1 MMYFLTWL
9 PIIAQ
14 AAQEAPKSNYILR
27 LLIPMALFFMV
38 IYILL
43 LRPQR
48 KKERQRKEMLS
59 QIKKNDK
66 VMTIGGVYGTVASI
80 RPDEVVLKVDD
91 NANVRVRF
99 SRSSIAKI
107 IVEEEGELPNE
118 QREK

>member
-1 MMYFLTWL
+1 MMCFLAWS

-14 AAQEAPKSNYILR
+14 AAQGAPRSPYIYN

-48 KKERQRKEMLS
+48 KKERARKEMLS
-59 QIKKNDK
+59 QIKKNAK
-66 VMTIGGVYGTVASI
+66 VMTIGGIYGTVASI

-91 NANVRVRF
+91 NANVRMRF
-99 SRSSIAKI
+99 SRSSIAKV
-107 IVEEEGELPNE
+107 IVEEEGELP
-118 QREK
+118 EK